1 MKVGNKHKGKK
12 RINTIV
18 LFFNIVL
25 MLFSVTSCGKEK
37 INKDVQYLNDC
48 IEALD
53 KSEIT
58 SKSYIE
64 DLVNKYNA
72 LSDSDKAKVKDYEK
86 LAAKRD
92 QIALQETLKAA
103 QEQAEKDEKERK
115 EQQENEKKNKEKQEK
130 NDFIDILTY
139 VRKAEAEYDKFFA
152 YFENVADRSQLVIYS
167 QNNYGYMNNVRDNLK
182 YAIDKCGSN
191 SNFSNIK
198 KLLNT
203 ALSDIPSTIYGD
215 NQIDKYLEDLRTFT
229 TEIFYI
235 DLELINLA
243 NKYGVKIE

>member
-1 MKVGNKHKGKK
+1 MIKKKIKLFILSTFFLVG
-12 RINTIV
+12 
-18 LFFNIVL
+18 LL
-25 MLFSVTSCGKEK
+25 SVTSCGKEK

-58 SKSYIE
+58 SKTYIE
-64 DLVNKYNA
+64 ELVNKYNA

-86 LAAKRD
+86 LDAKRD

-115 EQQENEKKNKEKQEK
+115 EKQENERKNKEIQEK
-130 NDFIDILTY
+130 NDFIDVLTY
-139 VRKAEAEYDKFFA
+139 VRKAEAEYDSFFA
-152 YFENVADRSQLVIYS
+152 AFQNATNRSQVVVLS
-167 QNNYGYMNNVRDNLK
+167 QNNYGYMNNVRNNIK

-191 SNFSNIK
+191 SNLSDIK

-203 ALSDIPSTIYGD
+203 ALSDVPSSIYGENQVD
-215 NQIDKYLEDLRTFT
+215 NYLDYLRVFT
-229 TEIFYI
+229 TDIYNI
-235 DLELINLA
+235 DLELIKLA

>member
-1 MKVGNKHKGKK
+1 MIKKKIKLFILSTFFLVG
-12 RINTIV
+12 
-18 LFFNIVL
+18 LL
-25 MLFSVTSCGKEK
+25 SVTSCGKEK

-53 KSEIT
+53 RSEIT
-58 SKSYIE
+58 SKTYIE
-64 DLVNKYNA
+64 ELVNKYNA

-115 EQQENEKKNKEKQEK
+115 EKQENERKNKEIQEK

-167 QNNYGYMNNVRDNLK
+167 QNNYGYMNNVRDNLN

-203 ALSDIPSTIYGD
+203 ALSDVPSSIYGENQVD
-215 NQIDKYLEDLRTFT
+215 NYLDYLRVFT
-229 TEIFYI
+229 TDIFNI

>member
-1 MKVGNKHKGKK
+1 MIKKKIKLFILSTFFLVG
-12 RINTIV
+12 
-18 LFFNIVL
+18 LL
-25 MLFSVTSCGKEK
+25 SVTSCGKEK

-58 SKSYIE
+58 SKTYIE
-64 DLVNKYNA
+64 ELVNKYNA

-86 LAAKRD
+86 LDAKRD

-115 EQQENEKKNKEKQEK
+115 EKQENERKNKEIQEK
-130 NDFIDILTY
+130 NDFIDVLTY
-139 VRKAEAEYDKFFA
+139 VRKAEAEYDSFFA
-152 YFENVADRSQLVIYS
+152 VFQNATNRSQVVVLS
-167 QNNYGYMNNVRDNLK
+167 QNNYGYMNNVRNNIK
-182 YAIDKCGSN
+182 YAIDKCGNN
-191 SNFSNIK
+191 SNLSDIK

-203 ALSDIPSTIYGD
+203 ALSDVPSSIYGEDQVD
-215 NQIDKYLEDLRTFT
+215 NYLDYLRVFT
-229 TEIFYI
+229 TDIYNI

>member
-1 MKVGNKHKGKK
+1 MNMIKKKIKLFILSTFFLVG
-12 RINTIV
+12 
-18 LFFNIVL
+18 LL
-25 MLFSVTSCGKEK
+25 SVTSCGKEK

-64 DLVNKYNA
+64 ELVNKYNA

-198 KLLNT
+198 KMLNT
-203 ALSDIPSTIYGD
+203 ALSDIPSSIYGENQVD
-215 NQIDKYLEDLRTFT
+215 NYLDYLRVFT
-229 TEIFYI
+229 TDIYNI